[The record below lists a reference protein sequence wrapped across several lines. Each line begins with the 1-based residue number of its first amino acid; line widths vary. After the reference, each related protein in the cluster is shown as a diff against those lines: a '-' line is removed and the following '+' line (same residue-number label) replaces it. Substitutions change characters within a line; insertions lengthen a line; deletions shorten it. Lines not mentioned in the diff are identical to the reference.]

1 MNERTKDFIFYGI
14 MFAYVA
20 LSMMVIAKEAKA
32 TQPFNATVQD
42 HSKTIIKRVP
52 QTWEVCSEVN
62 APGDKTADT
71 LLGALIG
78 GAIGQNITKDLPD
91 GATAGAIIG
100 GILGNQNSKTIN
112 GKQMKCTKNVRYQ
125 ESMET
130 IYSHSTIT
138 FNYEGRT
145 YTVRFKK

>member
-14 MFAYVA
+14 MFAYLV
-20 LSMMVIAKEAKA
+20 LSIMFIAKEAKA

-42 HSKTIIKRVP
+42 HNKTIIKRVP

-62 APGDKTADT
+62 VPGDKTADT

-130 IYSHSTIT
+130 VYSHSTIT

>member
-14 MFAYVA
+14 MFAYLV
-20 LSMMVIAKEAKA
+20 LSIMFIAKEAKA

-62 APGDKTADT
+62 VPGDKTADT

-78 GAIGQNITKDLPD
+78 GAIGQNITKDVL
-91 GATAGAIIG
+91 TKFKMVQVCMYNIYIT
-100 GILGNQNSKTIN
+100 ISTYLQLYTFLKISKE
-112 GKQMKCTKNVRYQ
+112 R
-125 ESMET
+125 
-130 IYSHSTIT
+130 
-138 FNYEGRT
+138 
-145 YTVRFKK
+145 

>member
-14 MFAYVA
+14 MFAYLV
-20 LSMMVIAKEAKA
+20 LSIMFIAKEAKA

-42 HSKTIIKRVP
+42 HSKTIIKRIP

-62 APGDKTADT
+62 VPGDKTADT

-130 IYSHSTIT
+130 VYSHSTIT
-138 FNYEGRT
+138 FNYEGKT

>member
-14 MFAYVA
+14 MFAYLV
-20 LSMMVIAKEAKA
+20 LSIMFIAKEAKA

-62 APGDKTADT
+62 VPGDKTADT

-138 FNYEGRT
+138 FNYEGKT

>member
-14 MFAYVA
+14 MFAYLV
-20 LSMMVIAKEAKA
+20 LSIMFIAKEAKA
-32 TQPFNATVQD
+32 TQPFYATVQD

-62 APGDKTADT
+62 VPGDKTADT

-130 IYSHSTIT
+130 VYSHSTIT
-138 FNYEGRT
+138 FNYEGKT

>member
-14 MFAYVA
+14 MFAYLV
-20 LSMMVIAKEAKA
+20 LSIMFIAKEAKA

-62 APGDKTADT
+62 VPGDKTADT

-130 IYSHSTIT
+130 VYSHSTIT

-145 YTVRFKK
+145 YTVRFQK

>member
-14 MFAYVA
+14 MFAYLV
-20 LSMMVIAKEAKA
+20 LSIMFIAKEAKA

-62 APGDKTADT
+62 VPGDKTADT

-130 IYSHSTIT
+130 VYSHSTIT
-138 FNYEGRT
+138 FNYEGKT